1 MVQEK
6 SSEFMWQMANYSVD
20 FIKMEHVPRPFVPA
34 FFRIRNIEMNGLYK
48 LTHAIWDRGGVN
60 DGENGAKLLLNNETN

>member
-34 FFRIRNIEMNGLYK
+34 FFRIRNIEMNGLSWHMQYEIAAV
-48 LTHAIWDRGGVN
+48 LTMGKMGQNWF
-60 DGENGAKLLLNNETN
+60 